1 MPLSDDERRRLEE
14 LEKQLSAQDPSL
26 ARDLEDGK
34 PADRVPRRR
43 VFASLAVLVGLAL
56 VIAGVVMKMPVIGVI
71 GFVLQ
76 CAGAYWLP
84 VGPGLYNQNT
94 GFRARFRNRN
104 GKEPL

>member
-34 PADRVPRRR
+34 PGRRVPRRK
-43 VFASLAVLVGLAL
+43 VVASLAILAGLAL
-56 VIAGVVMKMPVIGVI
+56 VIAGVVTKMPLIGVI

-76 CAGAYWLP
+76 CVGAYWLP

-94 GFRARFRNRN
+94 GFPARFRNRK
-104 GKEPL
+104 GKEP